1 MLNVGITP
9 NTDGTINEMLT
20 DGQLLYRY
28 GKLSELLLE
37 ERKNAHLLY
46 PPETIDLA
54 RQLCDACFDHPEFYC
69 RYLPLAKD
77 MRAEQ
82 IDLAALTAVADNKRL
97 REALKQILYGTDDPA
112 VIAGEALEI

>member
-1 MLNVGITP
+1 MLS
-9 NTDGTINEMLT
+9 

-46 PPETIDLA
+46 PPETIVLA
-54 RQLCDACFDHPEFYC
+54 QQLCTACYDHPEFYC

-77 MRAEQ
+77 IRAGQ
-82 IDLAALTAVADNKRL
+82 FNLP
-97 REALKQILYGTDDPA
+97 EAPNA
-112 VIAGEALEI
+112 